1 MAKSLIAAIS
11 LLAAS
16 QAFSLDWQR
25 PDCSS
30 FERESE
36 CLNALKNEYR
46 QTKQQEFRNEGIS
59 FWYYERPDYS
69 DNEKIEQALE
79 DKVEGA
85 LLVSFTVER
94 DGSVSTVALKDQSS
108 DEVQVYA
115 QPLLAAVQNWQFV
128 PTDTARPGQE
138 WLFQFVF
145 PQEECEEDEGG
156 EACAKET

>member
-11 LLAAS
+11 LLAVS

-46 QTKQQEFRNEGIS
+46 QAKQQEFRNEGIS

-108 DEVQVYA
+108 DVVQVYA
-115 QPLLAAVQNWQFV
+115 QPILAAVQNWQFV

-138 WLFQFVF
+138 WLFQFIF
-145 PQEECEEDEGG
+145 PEDECEEDEG
-156 EACAKET
+156 EKSCAKET